1 MGRDRDKSVTSL
13 NRIKMLGDVV
23 LFNLSITASFWLR
36 FVGRIPKANFASYLD
51 IIPYS
56 SLVAIVVFNFYGLYD
71 TTRKPWS
78 EIVASLIASVLVL
91 TPLTVTI
98 SFVLRSF
105 AFPRSVFFL
114 SAFVQF
120 PLLYIWRRLVFRLE
134 RKLFSS
140 MKAMVVAPALEALE
154 LAEKAG
160 ASGYEVVALASDIS
174 IDNCHLNAMTGT
186 YSKVKYL
193 QDTCR
198 PSVIF
203 MSGEAPEGIK
213 QSLARDAFE
222 SGIELYISPSLYEIM
237 LANSRLD
244 QVDDTPILEVRV
256 GSEPGKE
263 QIKRLMDIC
272 FATVG
277 LVMTAPI
284 MLLTAIAIK
293 LDSPGPVFYRQ
304 ERISQGGK
312 RFMVWKFRTMADGAE
327 RNTGPVLSHD
337 NDPRVTRV
345 GRILRAMRIDE
356 LPQLWNVL
364 KGDMSIVGPRPER
377 PFFVEQFE
385 KEIPEYSTRHTVKA
399 GITGLAQVAGK
410 YSTSPEDK
418 LKYDLLYAKSASPL
432 TDLRIILQT
441 LKVILMRD
449 KAS

>member
-1 MGRDRDKSVTSL
+1 
-13 NRIKMLGDVV
+13 MLGIGKALMD
-23 LFNLSITASFWLR
+23 LLMLNLAVTVSFWLR
-36 FVGRIPKANFASYLD
+36 FGGKVPRANLGSYLN
-51 IIPYS
+51 IVPTICIMGV
-56 SLVAIVVFNFYGLYD
+56 LVFHFYGLYD

-78 EIVASLIASVLVL
+78 EIVASLIASIVVL
-91 TPLTVTI
+91 TPLTVSV
-98 SFVLRSF
+98 SFMFRSF

-120 PLLYIWRRLVFRLE
+120 VMLYIWRRVLFWWE
-134 RKLFSS
+134 RKRFSP

-154 LAEKAG
+154 LVERVTEAG
-160 ASGYEVVALASDIS
+160 YNVVALVSDIS
-174 IDNCHLNAMTGT
+174 IDNCQLNAMLGT
-186 YSKVKYL
+186 YSKIEYL
-193 QDTCR
+193 KDVCKPT
-198 PSVIF
+198 VIF
-203 MSGEAPEGIK
+203 MSGEVPDAIK
-213 QSLARDAFE
+213 QSLAKNAFE
-222 SGIELYISPSLYEIM
+222 TGVQLYVFPSLYEIM

-244 QVDDTPILEVRV
+244 QIDDTPVLEIGFR
-256 GSEPGKE
+256 SEPGKE

-272 FATVG
+272 FAVVG
-277 LVMTAPI
+277 LVIAAPI
-284 MLLTAIAIK
+284 MLITAIAIR

-304 ERISQGGK
+304 ERVSQGGR
-312 RFMVWKFRTMADGAE
+312 RFMVWKFRTMTDGAE
-327 RNTGPVLSHD
+327 KNTGPVISKE

-345 GRILRAMRIDE
+345 GKVLRAMRIDE

>member
-1 MGRDRDKSVTSL
+1 
-13 NRIKMLGDVV
+13 
-23 LFNLSITASFWLR
+23 
-36 FVGRIPKANFASYLD
+36 
-51 IIPYS
+51 
-56 SLVAIVVFNFYGLYD
+56 
-71 TTRKPWS
+71 
-78 EIVASLIASVLVL
+78 
-91 TPLTVTI
+91 
-98 SFVLRSF
+98 
-105 AFPRSVFFL
+105 
-114 SAFVQF
+114 
-120 PLLYIWRRLVFRLE
+120 
-134 RKLFSS
+134 
-140 MKAMVVAPALEALE
+140 
-154 LAEKAG
+154 
-160 ASGYEVVALASDIS
+160 
-174 IDNCHLNAMTGT
+174 
-186 YSKVKYL
+186 
-193 QDTCR
+193 
-198 PSVIF
+198 

-312 RFMVWKFRTMADGAE
+312 RFMVWKFRTMADGAV
-327 RNTGPVLSHD
+327 RNAGPVLSHD

-410 YSTSPEDK
+410 YSPSPEDK